1 MTRGTCRAARG
12 HMQGSEGAHAGG
24 PREKAEGM
32 HGFEEDPKAH
42 DLSQKESL
50 VSPHTLGMYQ
60 RSAM

>member
-1 MTRGTCRAARG
+1 
-12 HMQGSEGAHAGG
+12 MQGSEGAHAGG